1 MILGIDIGTS
11 SVKSMVIDL
20 SGHILGI
27 AQQEYA
33 INIPTE
39 GYAEQDPET
48 WWEIVCSTCSN
59 AIRQSSKNGSEIK
72 AVGLSGQMH
81 GLVAIDASANIVRPA
96 IIWCDQRTISQK
108 EKVETLFSKEELGEL
123 IQNPVATGFQL
134 LSLLWMQEH
143 DQENYK
149 KIYKVLTPKDY
160 IRYRLTGEIGSE
172 MSDASGTAAF
182 SVAGKQWSFELL
194 ERVGIDPDL
203 FPAVRYSWEVSGAV
217 TQEAASQSL
226 LCAGIPVVFGGAD
239 QPMQAVGN
247 GIINPGVVSCTL
259 GTGGQLLAPILQ
271 PTYDPK
277 LRVHTY
283 VHSVPDRWY
292 LLGATMSAGLSLKW
306 LAHNILKTQDFN
318 ILDESASQIHAGSEG
333 LLFLPYLIG
342 DRTPHMDPN
351 AKGMF
356 FGLQLNH
363 RSDHMVRAVLEGVAY
378 SQRDGLEI
386 FKSLNVQI
394 DRVIVSGG
402 GARSPLW
409 KQILADVFGQE
420 VYTSSMTEHACV
432 GAAITAAV
440 GVGLYTSF
448 EEACSGII
456 KMKEEPVVPNA
467 ANQNLYDNQY
477 GLYKEL
483 YQKNKQ
489 LFALSNSPK

>member
-11 SVKSMVIDL
+11 SVKSVVMDL
-20 SGHILGI
+20 SGNILGI
-27 AQQEYA
+27 AQKEYS
-33 INIPTE
+33 IDIPIE
-39 GYAEQDPET
+39 GYAEQDPEV
-48 WWEIVCSTCSN
+48 WWKMVCDTSSN
-59 AIRQSSKNGSEIK
+59 AIIQSTMNGSEIK

-81 GLVAIDASANIVRPA
+81 GLVALNVSADIVRPA
-96 IIWCDQRTISQK
+96 IIWCDQRSIAEK
-108 EKVETLFSKEELGEL
+108 DKVEALYSKKELGKL

-143 DQENYK
+143 EPDNYR
-149 KIYKVLTPKDY
+149 KIHKVLTPKDY

-182 SVAGKQWSFELL
+182 SVAGQEWSFELL
-194 ERVGIDPDL
+194 ERVGIDPGL
-203 FPAVRYSWEVSGAV
+203 FPSIRYSWEVGGVV
-217 TQEAASQSL
+217 TREASIQSSL
-226 LCAGIPVVFGGAD
+226 SVGTPVVFGGAD

-277 LRVHTY
+277 LRVNTY

-306 LAHNILKTQDFN
+306 LAHNILNNRDFG
-318 ILDESASQIHAGSEG
+318 ILDERASRIIAGSEG

-342 DRTPHMDPN
+342 ERTPHMDPN

-356 FGLQLNH
+356 FGLHLNH
-363 RSDHMVRAVLEGVAY
+363 HSDHMVRSVLEGVAY

-386 FKSLNVQI
+386 FKSLDVQI
-394 DRVIVSGG
+394 NRVIVSGG
-402 GARSPLW
+402 GARSALW
-409 KQILADVFGQE
+409 KQILADVLGQE
-420 VYTSSMTEHACV
+420 IYTSPMTEHACV

-440 GVGLYTSF
+440 GVGLYNSF
-448 EEACSGII
+448 EEACSVIVKI
-456 KMKEEPVVPNA
+456 KKEPVVPNEQ
-467 ANQNLYDNQY
+467 NKNLYDNQY

-483 YQKNKQ
+483 YQKNRE
-489 LFALSNSPK
+489 LFAY

>member
-11 SVKSMVIDL
+11 SVKSMVMDL
-20 SGHILGI
+20 SGNILGI
-27 AQQEYA
+27 AQKEYS
-33 INIPTE
+33 IDIPTE
-39 GYAEQDPET
+39 GYAEQDPEV

-59 AIRQSSKNGSEIK
+59 AISQSSKNGSEIK

-81 GLVAIDASANIVRPA
+81 GLVALDANADIIRPA
-96 IIWCDQRTISQK
+96 IIWCDQRAISQK
-108 EKVETLFSKEELGEL
+108 DKVEALFSKEELGEL

-143 DQENYK
+143 EPDNYRR
-149 KIYKVLTPKDY
+149 IHKVLTTKDY
-160 IRYRLTGEIGSE
+160 IRYRLTGEIASE

-182 SVAGKQWSFELL
+182 SVAGHEWSFELL

-203 FPAVRYSWEVSGAV
+203 FPSVRYSWEVSGVV
-217 TQEAASQSL
+217 TREASIQSL
-226 LCAGIPVVFGGAD
+226 LCADIPVVFGGAD

-306 LAHNILKTQDFN
+306 LAHNILNKLDYGL
-318 ILDESASQIHAGSEG
+318 LDESASHINAGSEG

-342 DRTPHMDPN
+342 DRTPYMDPN

-356 FGLQLNH
+356 FGLHLNH
-363 RSDHMVRAVLEGVAY
+363 RSDHMVRSVLEGVAY

-386 FKSLNVQI
+386 FKSLDVQI
-394 DRVIVSGG
+394 NRVIVSGG
-402 GARSPLW
+402 GARSALW

-440 GVGLYTSF
+440 GVGLYDSF
-448 EEACSGII
+448 EEACSVIV
-456 KMKEEPVVPNA
+456 KMNEEPVVPNA
-467 ANQNLYDNQY
+467 INKSLYDHQY

-483 YQKNKQ
+483 YQKNRE
-489 LFALSNSPK
+489 LFAY